1 MTPLGLKRRVEAR
14 DRLVAQ
20 AENAGALLQDQV
32 LGALARGD
40 TQLAEAAALRNEA
53 QLREITEN
61 LRVYQAELHA
71 QADEL
76 AASHER
82 TEQVLNRFAALFADM
97 PVAALLVSYNGHVIE
112 HNAKAAALFKFRP
125 RVSGVRFL
133 HRAVQSDHYQVRVRP
148 AFHEARATGASALE
162 GVEFITESGQHFVGE
177 MHIARLPVFPEGE
190 AQFTCAIID
199 RTEHFE
205 DLRAI
210 QQSAE
215 ALRQSEAFLGDSA
228 RLARIG
234 GWALSLCPRNMRWSK
249 ELRVLFEVDAD
260 LPGTLEATL
269 ARCAPRD
276 RALLADAIAAAE
288 RGEAFEIEIDMH
300 TGAGRAMRVLAVGH
314 ADVEAGLVTRVSGV
328 FQDITGAAQARQQ
341 IGDLTERLN
350 LAHDAGGIGI
360 WDWDLTSHQLV
371 LDERMQQ
378 LLGRVP
384 TDGPAAGDL
393 PALLAAHLHPEDLP
407 LFEAAAA
414 RALTEQAPLNLELR
428 RTGPGTAERWMHL
441 TGRAHHDAQGH
452 AVRLVGCAW
461 DSSPEHE
468 AARLRA
474 ARDAAE
480 SASRAKSAFLSRM
493 SHELRTPL
501 NAILGFSQLMRME
514 AEGGDLVLKPH
525 RVTLIET
532 AARHLLDLVNEVLD
546 VSRIESGQLQV
557 SLARFDIQGVLHEAQ
572 ALLDGLAGQRGVV
585 VHDHVADQAGLP
597 VLADRLRLKEVLINL
612 LSNAIKYNV
621 PGGRVDVRAEALG
634 EHVEITVSDSGRGLD
649 ADQLAGLFQPFNRLG
664 AEATGVEGTGMG
676 LFVSRRF
683 MELMGGSIAAT
694 SRPGEGTCFTLRL
707 NAPPPPSTA

>member
-1 MTPLGLKRRVEAR
+1 MTPLALKRKVEAR

-40 TQLAEAAALRNEA
+40 VELAEAAAQRNEA

-61 LRVYQAELHA
+61 LRIYQAELHA

-76 AASHER
+76 AASQER

-97 PVAALLVSYNGHVIE
+97 PVAALLVGYNGQVIE
-112 HNAKAAALFKFRP
+112 HNAKAASLFKFRP

-133 HRAVQSDHYQVRVRP
+133 HRAVQSDHYQARVRP

-162 GVEFITESGQHFVGE
+162 DVEFITESGQHFVGE

-234 GWALSLCPRNMRWSK
+234 GWELSLYPRGMRWSK
-249 ELRVLFEVDAD
+249 ELRALFEVSPDD
-260 LPGTLEATL
+260 PDTLEATL
-269 ARCAPRD
+269 ARCTQRD
-276 RALLADAIAAAE
+276 RATLAHAVAAAE

-300 TGAGRAMRVLAVGH
+300 TTGGRVMRMLAVGH
-314 ADVEAGLVTRVSGV
+314 ADIEDGLVSRVSGV
-328 FQDITGAAQARQQ
+328 FQDITGVSQARQQ

-360 WDWDLTSHQLV
+360 WDWNLQSHQLV
-371 LDERMQQ
+371 FDERMDQ
-378 LLGRVP
+378 LLGRRP
-384 TDGPAAGDL
+384 TDDGVAAVDL
-393 PALLAAHLHPEDLP
+393 PAALAPYLHPDDLR
-407 LFEAAAA
+407 LFVEAAG
-414 RALTEQAPLNLELR
+414 RALTERAPLNVELR
-428 RTGPGTAERWMHL
+428 RADPGLSERWLHL
-441 TGRAHHDAQGH
+441 TGRAHHDDQGR
-452 AVRLVGCAW
+452 AMRLMGCAW

-514 AEGGDLVLKPH
+514 AESGDLVLKPH

-532 AARHLLDLVNEVLD
+532 AARHLLELVNEVLD

-557 SLARFDIQGVLHEAQ
+557 SLARFDIQAVLQEAHS
-572 ALLDGLAGQRGVV
+572 LLHGLATQRSVT
-585 VHDHVADQAGLP
+585 VHDHVAALDGLP

-621 PGGRVDVRAEALG
+621 QGGRVDVLARALG
-634 EHVEITVSDSGRGLD
+634 EIVEITVSDTGRGLD
-649 ADQLAGLFQPFNRLG
+649 EQQLGGLFQPFNRLG

-683 MELMGGSIAAT
+683 MELIGGSITAT
-694 SRPGEGTCFTLRL
+694 SRPGEGTSFTLRL
-707 NAPPPPSTA
+707 NAPAAS

>member
-1 MTPLGLKRRVEAR
+1 MTPLALKRKVEAR

-40 TQLAEAAALRNEA
+40 VQLAEAAAQRNES

-61 LRVYQAELHA
+61 LRIYQAELHA

-76 AASHER
+76 AASQER

-97 PVAALLVSYNGHVIE
+97 PVAALLVGYNGQVIE
-112 HNAKAAALFKFRP
+112 HNARAASLFKFRP
-125 RVSGVRFL
+125 RVSGARFL
-133 HRAVQSDHYQVRVRP
+133 HRAVQTDHYQVRVRP
-148 AFHEARATGASALE
+148 AFHEARASGASALD
-162 GVEFITESGQHFVGE
+162 GVEFITETGQHFIGE

-190 AQFTCAIID
+190 AQFTCAVID
-199 RTEHFE
+199 RTEHIQ
-205 DLRAI
+205 DLRSI
-210 QQSAE
+210 QLSAE
-215 ALRQSEAFLGDSA
+215 ALRQSEALLADSA
-228 RLARIG
+228 RLARLG
-234 GWALSLCPRNMRWSK
+234 GWELTLYPRSMRWSK
-249 ELRVLFEVDAD
+249 ELRELFEVGAD
-260 LPGTLEATL
+260 TPTTLESTL
-269 ARCAPRD
+269 ALCMARD
-276 RALLADAIAAAE
+276 RASLSHAVAAAE
-288 RGEAFEIEIDMH
+288 RGEAFEIEV
-300 TGAGRAMRVLAVGH
+300 AMRTAGGRLMQVLAVGH
-314 ADVEAGLVTRVSGV
+314 ADTDGGVVQRVSGV
-328 FQDITGAAQARQQ
+328 FQDISGASQARQQ
-341 IGDLTERLN
+341 IGELTERLS

-360 WDWDLTSHQLV
+360 WDWDLQSASLV
-371 LDERMQQ
+371 FDERMDQ
-378 LLGRVP
+378 LLGR
-384 TDGPAAGDL
+384 DAAHEGPCTGDL
-393 PALLAAHLHPEDLP
+393 PGALAPYLHPQDLA
-407 LFEAAAA
+407 LFASATS
-414 RALTEQAPLNLELR
+414 RALTERAPLNLELR
-428 RTGPGTAERWMHL
+428 RAGPGERWLHL
-441 TGRAHHDAQGH
+441 TGRAHHDADGR
-452 AVRLVGCAW
+452 AVRLMGCAW
-461 DSSPEHE
+461 DCSPEHE

-514 AEGGDLVLKPH
+514 AEAGDLVLKPH

-557 SLARFDIQGVLHEAQ
+557 HLAPFDIQGVLHEAI
-572 ALLDGLAGQRGVV
+572 ALLNGLATQRSVS
-585 VHDHVADQAGLP
+585 VHDHVAAQAGLP

-621 PGGRVDVRAEALG
+621 AGGRVDVHAQALG
-634 EHVEITVSDSGRGLD
+634 EHVEITVTDTGRGLD
-649 ADQLAGLFQPFNRLG
+649 EGQLAGLFQPFNRLG

-683 MELMGGSIAAT
+683 MELMGGSIVAT

-707 NAPPPPSTA
+707 NAPPAS

>member
-1 MTPLGLKRRVEAR
+1 MTPLALKRKVEAR
-14 DRLVAQ
+14 DRLIAQ

-40 TQLAEAAALRNEA
+40 VQLAEAAAQRNEL

-61 LRVYQAELHA
+61 LRIYQAELHA

-76 AASHER
+76 AASQER

-97 PVAALLVSYNGHVIE
+97 PVAALLVGYNGQVIE
-112 HNAKAAALFKFRP
+112 HNAKAAGLFKFRP

-133 HRAVQSDHYQVRVRP
+133 HRAVRSDHYQLRVRP
-148 AFHEARATGASALE
+148 AFHEARAAGASALE
-162 GVEFITESGQHFVGE
+162 GVEFITEAGQHFVGE
-177 MHIARLPVFPEGE
+177 LHIARLPVFPEGE
-190 AQFTCAIID
+190 AQFTCAVID

-234 GWALSLCPRNMRWSK
+234 GWELSLYPRGMRWSK
-249 ELRVLFEVDAD
+249 ELRALLEVDAEAAD
-260 LPGTLEATL
+260 TLEATL
-269 ARCAPRD
+269 AHCAQRD
-276 RALLADAIAAAE
+276 RAMLADAVAAAE
-288 RGEAFEIEIDMH
+288 RGEAFEIEVDMH
-300 TGAGRAMRVLAVGH
+300 TQGGRTMRVLAVGH
-314 ADVEAGLVTRVSGV
+314 ADIEDGLVNRVSGV
-328 FQDITGAAQARQQ
+328 FQDITAASQARQQ
-341 IGDLTERLN
+341 IGDLTERLS

-360 WDWDLTSHQLV
+360 WDWDLVGHKLV
-371 LDERMQQ
+371 FDARMDT
-378 LLGRVP
+378 LLGRLP
-384 TDGPAAGDL
+384 TDGPVVGDL
-393 PALLAAHLHPEDLP
+393 PTALARYLHPDDAP
-407 LFEAAAA
+407 LFVKAAS
-414 RALTEQAPLNLELR
+414 RALAERAPLNVELR
-428 RTGPGTAERWMHL
+428 RADPGQAERWLHL
-441 TGRAHHDAQGH
+441 TGRAHHDTQGR

-461 DSSPEHE
+461 DCSPEHE

-514 AEGGDLVLKPH
+514 AESGDLVLKPH

-557 SLARFDIQGVLHEAQ
+557 NLARVDIQGVLQEVL
-572 ALLDGLAGQRGVV
+572 ALLSGLAVQRNVS
-585 VHDHVADQAGLP
+585 VHDHVAALAGVT

-621 PGGRVDVRAEALG
+621 PGGRVDVRARAVG
-634 EHVEITVSDSGRGLD
+634 RHVELTVTDTGRGLD
-649 ADQLAGLFQPFNRLG
+649 EQQLGGLFQPFNRLG

-683 MELMGGSIAAT
+683 MELMGGNISAV
-694 SRPGEGTCFTLRL
+694 SRPGEGTAFTLRL
-707 NAPPPPSTA
+707 DAPPAV